1 MNGSIKM
8 YNEGVSYMSTISDC
22 FLPGYTGKLHFTA
35 SIAISGVCALV
46 LVSYM

>member
-8 YNEGVSYMSTISDC
+8 CNECVSYMSTIPDF

-35 SIAISGVCALV
+35 SIAVSGVCDLV